1 MDLAGSTLASSR
13 GEGQCGVVRKGWEP
27 YEAELH
33 ELFGFVPD
41 RDPDPTEWL
50 SPEEFQRFK
59 PYLEIVRKARRAS
72 LRAEDA
78 LGGRRLMARNIVGRN
93 RATKEHERAS
103 AELEA
108 ARAQQKRLDRSG
120 LGELRLR
127 AENRLGLRRQGLA
140 LPPELSLP

>member
-1 MDLAGSTLASSR
+1 
-13 GEGQCGVVRKGWEP
+13 VVRKGWEP

-59 PYLEIVRKARRAS
+59 PYLETVRKAHRAS
-72 LRAEDA
+72 LRAEAA
-78 LGGRRLMARNIVGRN
+78 LGGRRLLARDALGRN
-93 RATKEHERAS
+93 RATKAHEKAS

-108 ARAQQKRLDRSG
+108 ARAQQNRLDQSD

-127 AENRLGLRRQGLA
+127 AEKRLGIRRQGLA
-140 LPPELSLP
+140 LPPDLRFS